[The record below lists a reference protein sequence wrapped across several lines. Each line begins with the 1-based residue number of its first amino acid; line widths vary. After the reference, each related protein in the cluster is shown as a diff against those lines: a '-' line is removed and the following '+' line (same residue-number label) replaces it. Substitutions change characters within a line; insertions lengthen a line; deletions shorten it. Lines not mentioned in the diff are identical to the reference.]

1 MNHHQFEKISL
12 KLKNDEIFLTV
23 LQVKGLK
30 TMYISKR
37 LYHTMKTTFYLSFDR
52 LQAFFKGDPFIIDIL
67 ISKFMCI
74 NAVK

>member
-23 LQVKGLK
+23 LQVKVLK

-37 LYHTMKTTFYLSFDR
+37 LYQYNEDDFLFE
-52 LQAFFKGDPFIIDIL
+52 F
-67 ISKFMCI
+67 
-74 NAVK
+74 